1 VSQAGVGSA
10 LELADQSWQR
20 SGTNLQRRARRV
32 APNVC
37 GDQQFRCDSYGN
49 TFDADLIFRRSHDW
63 VTRLSSRSLCGAS
76 RASNQAI
83 EKIGK
88 GIQWQ
93 HSYVAADKT
102 FCIYLAE
109 SEEAIRKHGE
119 LSGIPVTKITEIPQI
134 IDPLTAN
141 N

>member
-1 VSQAGVGSA
+1 MNTLKRYMIERTIPGVGDFS
-10 LELADQSWQR
+10 LTE
-20 SGTNLQRRARRV
+20 
-32 APNVC
+32 
-37 GDQQFRCDSYGN
+37 
-49 TFDADLIFRRSHDW
+49 
-63 VTRLSSRSLCGAS
+63 LCGAS

-83 EKIGK
+83 SSIGK

-109 SEEAIRKHGE
+109 SEDEIRRHAE
-119 LSGIPVTKITEIPQI
+119 LSGIPISRITEIPQI